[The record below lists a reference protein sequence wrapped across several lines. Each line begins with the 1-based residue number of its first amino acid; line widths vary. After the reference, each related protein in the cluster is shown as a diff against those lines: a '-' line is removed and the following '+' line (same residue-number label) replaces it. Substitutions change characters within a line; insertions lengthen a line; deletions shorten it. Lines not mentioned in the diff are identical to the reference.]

1 MEITQALP
9 ARLWS
14 RALGAGVGATKH
26 VVAAHRTAIIV
37 FWQIITVVVSLA
49 FAFLL
54 RFDFT
59 VPPSEINLL
68 PAALGIAL
76 ASKVAVFQWLRIG
89 HGLWRFASVADLR
102 RIVWANIIGSA
113 LFTGATIGLVG
124 WRFPRS
130 VYVIDFVLCF
140 LAASGGRLCVRLY
153 HEAVLSGMS
162 REHTRGVLI
171 YGAGA
176 AGMALVREIRAN
188 PMLQTHV
195 LGFLDDDRGKRN
207 AVLFGVPVLGRGRE
221 AARIVERLSLRSAKV
236 SEIVIAMPSATGRQ
250 ISDALA
256 NCRAAGVPCKIVP
269 GMSELLSGKV
279 LVKQIREVSVEDLL
293 GREPVQLDEERI
305 REAITGRTV
314 MITGAGGS
322 IGSELCR
329 QVSRFDPA
337 KLVAFEQSETDLFRI
352 EMELSQKFPSLR
364 LQAEIGDIRDYTR
377 VEEVIQRHSVQ
388 AIFHAA
394 AYKHVPLMERH
405 TIEAVRNNVIGTHNL
420 VMAAYRNRVSSFL
433 MISSDKAVRPANIMG
448 LTKRIAELVVSSM
461 PALRG
466 GAATRFVCVRFG
478 NVLGSNGSVVPI
490 FKAQIAAGGPVTVTH
505 PDMRRYFMTIP
516 EAVELVLQA
525 STMGNG
531 SEIFALDMGAPVRIL
546 DLARNMIRLSG
557 HEPDEDIPIRFTGL
571 RPGEKLFEELRTD
584 GDDLRPTYHEKIMIF
599 TGRRL
604 AYSEMQRW
612 ITELKGALNDRNVS
626 AVLAKMK
633 ELAPEY
639 QPEVRLHSGAATK
652 AS

>member
-1 MEITQALP
+1 
-9 ARLWS
+9 
-14 RALGAGVGATKH
+14 
-26 VVAAHRTAIIV
+26 
-37 FWQIITVVVSLA
+37 
-49 FAFLL
+49 
-54 RFDFT
+54 
-59 VPPSEINLL
+59 
-68 PAALGIAL
+68 
-76 ASKVAVFQWLRIG
+76 
-89 HGLWRFASVADLR
+89 
-102 RIVWANIIGSA
+102 
-113 LFTGATIGLVG
+113 
-124 WRFPRS
+124 
-130 VYVIDFVLCF
+130 
-140 LAASGGRLCVRLY
+140 
-153 HEAVLSGMS
+153 
-162 REHTRGVLI
+162 
-171 YGAGA
+171 
-176 AGMALVREIRAN
+176 
-188 PMLQTHV
+188 
-195 LGFLDDDRGKRN
+195 
-207 AVLFGVPVLGRGRE
+207 
-221 AARIVERLSLRSAKV
+221 
-236 SEIVIAMPSATGRQ
+236 
-250 ISDALA
+250 
-256 NCRAAGVPCKIVP
+256 
-269 GMSELLSGKV
+269 MSELLSGKV